1 MNRREF
7 IKKTSAA
14 AGALGLSMP
23 GSAFAAS
30 GKAGKNKPN
39 IIFIFADQLRS
50 HALGCYGNEQLKTPN
65 IDRLAK
71 EGVKFT
77 NAIST
82 APVFLC
88 KN

>member
-1 MNRREF
+1 MGTYMNRREF

-14 AGALGLSMP
+14 AGALGLSMT

-30 GKAGKNKPN
+30 SKTDKDKPN

-50 HALGCYGNEQLKTPN
+50 HALGCYGNDQLSTPN

-71 EGVKFT
+71 EGIKFT
-77 NAIST
+77 NAISS
-82 APVFLC
+82 APVY
-88 KN
+88 